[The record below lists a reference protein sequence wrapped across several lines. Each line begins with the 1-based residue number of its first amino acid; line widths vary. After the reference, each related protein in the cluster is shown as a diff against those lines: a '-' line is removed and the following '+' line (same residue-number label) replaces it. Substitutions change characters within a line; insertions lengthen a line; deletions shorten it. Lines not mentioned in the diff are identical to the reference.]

1 MFLIG
6 IGMTQHTSPTPN
18 PDHSTNTPTR
28 QATFLSRTYPAPRQG
43 RFALVLLVS
52 LFVHILGF
60 VLTLEHTFIAQKQ
73 KAIEELALHLAAEV
87 KKPLVA
93 DDRIGLSVI
102 AENYKAKAGVG
113 FVGIFDA
120 KDKLLV
126 PTGTDT
132 GVAGKSVVVSEGTL
146 PIGRVEIKPDPI
158 NRAEVMKT
166 HWLYLLG
173 SVGMHFLLWAG
184 YAALARP
191 PRQLK
196 KEIAEEVRSDMI
208 ATKAQA
214 DTPVPP
220 PSTPAPP
227 NSVQAFIQ
235 SQLTGTPSPTK
246 PTIELDD
253 EKAIVVKIIFTDK
266 RELFGVMAQ
275 GQAHAYLALCNQLL
289 EKTLVCLAKN
299 ALAARVSYQIQEPFD
314 EHGAVVVLT
323 SEDANARTPLV
334 AAMFVKLFVSVN
346 QIVYKKHRELKKFAL
361 PIKAIAA
368 DGSRLGIATQIVST
382 EQEATFVMME
392 KTKITQIA
400 QHINLVP
407 YKAPTS
413 IHEKDT
419 FVLTQVNDNISRILE
434 NLRKDIL
441 SVD

>member
-18 PDHSTNTPTR
+18 R

-60 VLTLEHTFIAQKQ
+60 VLTLEHTLMTQKQ

-102 AENYKAKAGVG
+102 AANYKAKAGVG

-132 GVAGKSVVVSEGTL
+132 GVVGKSVVVSEGTL
-146 PIGRVEIKPDPI
+146 PIGRVEIKPAPV

-196 KEIAEEVRSDMI
+196 KEIAEEVRNDMI

-235 SQLTGTPSPTK
+235 SQLTGTPSPAK
-246 PTIELDD
+246 PAIELDD

-289 EKTLVCLAKN
+289 EKTLACLAKN

-323 SEDANARTPLV
+323 SEDVNARTPLV

-368 DGSRLGIATQIVST
+368 DGGRLGIATQIVST